1 MPRKAAPSTL
11 LVIRNAQKAVFDKRQ
26 FDDFVERT
34 VAAIRRDLPEDS
46 ARLGDDALRGLVR
59 AAARDGEAYGLTGQA
74 DVAGLAMLMV
84 LDGEDFA
91 AQPGNAWM
99 RSILDSEVI
108 APEAK
113 IGLIL
118 DREAAELE
126 AEAAALER
134 GALPVGADPGEGKA

>member
-1 MPRKAAPSTL
+1 MPRKAAPAPL
-11 LVIRNAQKAVFDKRQ
+11 LIIRNAQKAVFEERQ
-26 FDDFVERT
+26 FDDFVERA
-34 VAAIRRDLPEDS
+34 VAGIRRDLPEES
-46 ARLGDDALRGLVR
+46 ARLGDGALRGLVR

-99 RSILDSEVI
+99 RSILESGVI
-108 APEAK
+108 APGAK
-113 IGLIL
+113 LGLIL
-118 DREAAELE
+118 DRQAAELE

-134 GALPVGADPGEGKA
+134 GSSHFEADPREGKA